1 MWYSVYQLIYKGETD
16 EKESFQ
22 MACYSHDAS
31 YTLSFPSRPSLYG
44 LYHWEE
50 FDDRWFDS
58 IWQNRGLRAQS
69 Q

>member
-50 FDDRWFDS
+50 FDD
-58 IWQNRGLRAQS
+58 
-69 Q
+69 